1 VKQKVLYF
9 KAVKVVLKKIIKKIP
24 GFRTETKWKMALAT
38 IGYLSIL
45 IVLFNQTGATLRDKI
60 INVLTVMIFFGV
72 SISLLANVGNVR
84 SKLPIFKKNKIG
96 YNILGGL
103 IVFII
108 LGIVI
113 SISNNFKSLEQKQLD
128 ALSIEQSESSAA
140 ASKAVA
146 SEAAA
151 SKAAASKAVAV
162 KAAADKAAADKA
174 AADKTAADKAAADK
188 AAADKAA
195 ADKAKYLAQ
204 FTWYD
209 SNFGVTIDS
218 AHVEYGFFTA
228 DGRAISLK
236 NKSYSYIELTIG
248 LYSKNGSKI
257 GTAMTNITDLSAGTT
272 WQFEAMGSTGSNG
285 SCTYKVESVEG
296 W

>member
-128 ALSIEQSESSAA
+128 ALSIEQS
-140 ASKAVA
+140 KV
-146 SEAAA
+146 
-151 SKAAASKAVAV
+151 VQQQ
-162 KAAADKAAADKA
+162 
-174 AADKTAADKAAADK
+174 
-188 AAADKAA
+188 
-195 ADKAKYLAQ
+195 AKQ
-204 FTWYD
+204 
-209 SNFGVTIDS
+209 
-218 AHVEYGFFTA
+218 
-228 DGRAISLK
+228 
-236 NKSYSYIELTIG
+236 
-248 LYSKNGSKI
+248 
-257 GTAMTNITDLSAGTT
+257 
-272 WQFEAMGSTGSNG
+272 
-285 SCTYKVESVEG
+285 
-296 W
+296 